1 MTNNTQVDRQDRQIQ
16 KKKRKK
22 NDWARKIIKWKHK
35 KDDRQAIEN
44 GVQKIRE
51 YVEMNMSNKRGYDQ
65 TLAKYNWQRNWIEN
79 IGYRDNKTEEIHMGW
94 ARIRS
99 NEDIY
104 IYKETKT

>member
-1 MTNNTQVDRQDRQIQ
+1 MKTQKRRQTGDW
-16 KKKRKK
+16 KRSTEDSGICR
-22 NDWARKIIKWKHK
+22 N
-35 KDDRQAIEN
+35 E
-44 GVQKIRE
+44 
-51 YVEMNMSNKRGYDQ
+51 SNKRGYDQ

-104 IYKETKT
+104 IYIKRQRHRQKMITEQGKQRKKRDVIRRLRVWTYV